1 MHAARPDKYKDP
13 NHKPEM
19 AIAVSDDFKALY
31 GFLTVDKLQKN
42 LQENPALSD
51 AFPAVDNLPLCLG
64 GEGEI
69 DETYLERSI
78 KKMFLELDLDQ
89 NKPQREEIIGA
100 IADHIATLDEPSEHQ
115 RVFMKCRE

>member
-1 MHAARPDKYKDP
+1 MAEKLHATRPDKYKDP

-31 GFLTVDKLQKN
+31 GFLPVEKLQQN
-42 LQENPALSD
+42 LKENPALTD
-51 AFPAVDNLPLCLG
+51 VFPPIDDMPNSEG

-78 KKMFLELDLDQ
+78 KKMFMELDLDE
-89 NKPQREEIIGA
+89 N
-100 IADHIATLDEPSEHQ
+100 
-115 RVFMKCRE
+115 